1 MYDEVVTMDYN
12 KIIEMDNVTV
22 DDCVNV
28 YRHRGLRAVINDG
41 HVVNFIDEGLE
52 ETRSAY
58 YNRKRR

>member
-1 MYDEVVTMDYN
+1 MYDEVATMDYN

-22 DDCVNV
+22 DDCVNA

-41 HVVNFIDEGLE
+41 HVVNFIDEGAE
-52 ETRSAY
+52 DIENAY